1 MEEKMSTYT
10 LITESEIS
18 NRGFEIELGIFSKLF
33 RLQGSLQ
40 GCCLSFCTLCVT
52 KLGARDTHPQITLYM
67 LGISPPHIPAEQE
80 GRQNG
85 KGSPGAEPGRLWLD
99 WEQPVL
105 SLCNVGRGEGCP
117 CSVSAVLPS
126 LVLLCGQT
134 FVRAEG
140 KLLPVCARNPVAPS
154 VALMR
159 QVPLEILLQ
168 NAEVNTSWIKTQLR
182 ARLEGRSSLKNLEPC
197 LFAEE
202 GSPVHGD
209 VIEFHGPE
217 GTGKTEMLYH
227 LLARCIIAK
236 AQGGLEVEVMF
247 VDTDYHFDML
257 RLVTILENRLA
268 QGTEEM
274 IKQCLGRLFLV
285 SCSSSTQLL
294 LTLYSLE
301 NLFCAHPSLCV
312 LILDSLSA
320 FYWIDRSN
328 GGESLTL
335 QEMNLKKC
343 ANFLEKLV
351 TQHHLILFA
360 TTQTLMQKSA
370 NSAEGFLPSKLPHET
385 DTDYRPYLCKSWQQ
399 MVTHRMFFSKQCNS
413 GNSKGFTVVSC
424 HLKRN
429 QIVKRSFSVAESGV
443 QF

>member
-1 MEEKMSTYT
+1 MHFSVYG
-10 LITESEIS
+10 IVSVGSENTGNWHWAVNALTWQRAALFL
-18 NRGFEIELGIFSKLF
+18 NRRCYWIPWPRRDRKN
-33 RLQGSLQ
+33 RNA
-40 GCCLSFCTLCVT
+40 LS
-52 KLGARDTHPQITLYM
+52 P
-67 LGISPPHIPAEQE
+67 
-80 GRQNG
+80 N
-85 KGSPGAEPGRLWLD
+85 
-99 WEQPVL
+99 
-105 SLCNVGRGEGCP
+105 
-117 CSVSAVLPS
+117 
-126 LVLLCGQT
+126 
-134 FVRAEG
+134 
-140 KLLPVCARNPVAPS
+140 
-154 VALMR
+154 
-159 QVPLEILLQ
+159 
-168 NAEVNTSWIKTQLR
+168 
-182 ARLEGRSSLKNLEPC
+182 SSLHH
-197 LFAEE
+197 
-202 GSPVHGD
+202 SQS
-209 VIEFHGPE
+209 
-217 GTGKTEMLYH
+217 
-227 LLARCIIAK
+227 RRR
-236 AQGGLEVEVMF
+236 LEVEVMF

-257 RLVTILENRLA
+257 RLVTVLENRLA
-268 QGTEEM
+268 QGTEET

-285 SCSSSTQLL
+285 SCNSSTQLL

-312 LILDSLSA
+312 LLLDSLSA

-370 NSAEGFLPSKLPHET
+370 NSAESFLPLKIPYET

-399 MVTHRMFFSKQCNS
+399 MVTHRIFFSKQCNS

-429 QIVKRSFSVAESGV
+429 QIVKRSFSVAECGV

>member
-1 MEEKMSTYT
+1 
-10 LITESEIS
+10 
-18 NRGFEIELGIFSKLF
+18 
-33 RLQGSLQ
+33 
-40 GCCLSFCTLCVT
+40 
-52 KLGARDTHPQITLYM
+52 
-67 LGISPPHIPAEQE
+67 
-80 GRQNG
+80 
-85 KGSPGAEPGRLWLD
+85 
-99 WEQPVL
+99 
-105 SLCNVGRGEGCP
+105 
-117 CSVSAVLPS
+117 
-126 LVLLCGQT
+126 
-134 FVRAEG
+134 
-140 KLLPVCARNPVAPS
+140 KLL
-154 VALMR
+154 
-159 QVPLEILLQ
+159 
-168 NAEVNTSWIKTQLR
+168 
-182 ARLEGRSSLKNLEPC
+182 ARLEGRSSLKNLEPY

-227 LLARCIIAK
+227 LIARCIIPRAE
-236 AQGGLEVEVMF
+236 GGLEVEVMF
-247 VDTDYHFDML
+247 VDTDFHFDML

-312 LILDSLSA
+312 LLLDSLSA

-370 NSAEGFLPSKLPHET
+370 SSAESFLPLKLPHET

-399 MVTHRMFFSKQCNS
+399 MVTHRIFFSKQCNP

-424 HLKRN
+424 HLKRH
-429 QIVKRSFSVAESGV
+429 QVVKRLFSVAECGV

>member
-1 MEEKMSTYT
+1 M
-10 LITESEIS
+10 
-18 NRGFEIELGIFSKLF
+18 GDAFG
-33 RLQGSLQ
+33 
-40 GCCLSFCTLCVT
+40 
-52 KLGARDTHPQITLYM
+52 
-67 LGISPPHIPAEQE
+67 
-80 GRQNG
+80 
-85 KGSPGAEPGRLWLD
+85 GAESG
-99 WEQPVL
+99 
-105 SLCNVGRGEGCP
+105 
-117 CSVSAVLPS
+117 
-126 LVLLCGQT
+126 
-134 FVRAEG
+134 
-140 KLLPVCARNPVAPS
+140 
-154 VALMR
+154 
-159 QVPLEILLQ
+159 
-168 NAEVNTSWIKTQLR
+168 TQLL
-182 ARLEGRSSLKNLEPC
+182 ARLEGRSSLKNLEPY

-227 LLARCIIAK
+227 LIARCIIPRAE
-236 AQGGLEVEVMF
+236 GGLEVEVMF
-247 VDTDYHFDML
+247 VDTDFHFDML

-312 LILDSLSA
+312 LLLDSLSA

-370 NSAEGFLPSKLPHET
+370 SSAESFSPLKLPHET
-385 DTDYRPYLCKSWQQ
+385 DTDYRPYLCRASGLTSLKAQHPTHFQVHQGSEIALQPKPPEATSLSRLLGHGKTSWQI
-399 MVTHRMFFSKQCNS
+399 FLLLEGC
-413 GNSKGFTVVSC
+413 
-424 HLKRN
+424 
-429 QIVKRSFSVAESGV
+429 SFSASDISSVSLLDSLQFVYIFLYSTVPKTGHSIPAEASPVPNGV
-443 QF
+443 E

>member
-1 MEEKMSTYT
+1 
-10 LITESEIS
+10 
-18 NRGFEIELGIFSKLF
+18 
-33 RLQGSLQ
+33 
-40 GCCLSFCTLCVT
+40 
-52 KLGARDTHPQITLYM
+52 
-67 LGISPPHIPAEQE
+67 
-80 GRQNG
+80 
-85 KGSPGAEPGRLWLD
+85 
-99 WEQPVL
+99 
-105 SLCNVGRGEGCP
+105 
-117 CSVSAVLPS
+117 
-126 LVLLCGQT
+126 
-134 FVRAEG
+134 
-140 KLLPVCARNPVAPS
+140 KLL
-154 VALMR
+154 
-159 QVPLEILLQ
+159 
-168 NAEVNTSWIKTQLR
+168 
-182 ARLEGRSSLKNLEPC
+182 ARLEGRSSLKNLEPY

-227 LLARCIIAK
+227 LIARCIIPK
-236 AQGGLEVEVMF
+236 SGGGLEVEVMF
-247 VDTDYHFDML
+247 IDTDYHFDML

-268 QGTEEM
+268 ERTEDM

-285 SCSSSTQLL
+285 NCSSSTQLL

-312 LILDSLSA
+312 VLLDSISA

-328 GGESLTL
+328 GGESLSL

-351 TQHHLILFA
+351 RQHHLVLFA

-370 NSAEGFLPSKLPHET
+370 NSAESFFPLKLPQET
-385 DTDYRPYLCKSWQQ
+385 DADYRPYLCKSWQQ
-399 MVTHRMFFSKQCNS
+399 MVTHRIFFSKQCNS
-413 GNSKGFTVVSC
+413 VNSQGFAVVSC

-429 QIVKRSFSVAESGV
+429 QVVKRSFSVAECGV

>member
-1 MEEKMSTYT
+1 MSKHTHT
-10 LITESEIS
+10 TVQKNFKDHSE
-18 NRGFEIELGIFSKLF
+18 R
-33 RLQGSLQ
+33 
-40 GCCLSFCTLCVT
+40 
-52 KLGARDTHPQITLYM
+52 
-67 LGISPPHIPAEQE
+67 
-80 GRQNG
+80 
-85 KGSPGAEPGRLWLD
+85 
-99 WEQPVL
+99 
-105 SLCNVGRGEGCP
+105 
-117 CSVSAVLPS
+117 
-126 LVLLCGQT
+126 VLLRDMT
-134 FVRAEG
+134 RRKAREG
-140 KLLPVCARNPVAPS
+140 SSCLK
-154 VALMR
+154 
-159 QVPLEILLQ
+159 
-168 NAEVNTSWIKTQLR
+168 LR

-227 LLARCIIAK
+227 LLARCILAK

-399 MVTHRMFFSKQCNS
+399 MIPYWGDGQHHFAITKLDAKLNTHLSIKL
-413 GNSKGFTVVSC
+413 C
-424 HLKRN
+424 HSTKL
-429 QIVKRSFSVAESGV
+429 QLV
-443 QF
+443 QKLQ